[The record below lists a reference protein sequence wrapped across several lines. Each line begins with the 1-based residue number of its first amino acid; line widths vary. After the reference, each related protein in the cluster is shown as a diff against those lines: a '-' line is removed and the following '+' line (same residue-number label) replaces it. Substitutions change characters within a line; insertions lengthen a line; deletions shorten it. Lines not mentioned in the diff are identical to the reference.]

1 MGSPSF
7 NDRFI
12 VDSML
17 GRLARWLRIIG
28 YDTTYYN
35 NIRDDLLIERS
46 LSEER
51 WIITRDTLLI
61 KNRHL
66 RGHTFIRDND
76 PMDQLRQIVGELNLN
91 IDKNLLTR
99 CLECNTSLTKTPRAD
114 VFGVVPEYIY
124 SATREFFLCLSCK
137 RVYWKGSHIKR
148 IREMLMKVFP
158 ERGEQL

>member
-7 NDRFI
+7 NERFI

-61 KNRHL
+61 KNRFL

-99 CLECNTSLTKTPRAD
+99 CLECNTRLTRVPRAD

-158 ERGEQL
+158 ERGERV

>member
-7 NDRFI
+7 NERFI

-51 WIITRDTLLI
+51 WIVTRDTLLI
-61 KNRHL
+61 KNRLL

-76 PMDQLRQIVGELNLN
+76 PMDQLRQIVGELDLN

-99 CLECNTSLTKTPRAD
+99 CLECNTRLTRAPRTD